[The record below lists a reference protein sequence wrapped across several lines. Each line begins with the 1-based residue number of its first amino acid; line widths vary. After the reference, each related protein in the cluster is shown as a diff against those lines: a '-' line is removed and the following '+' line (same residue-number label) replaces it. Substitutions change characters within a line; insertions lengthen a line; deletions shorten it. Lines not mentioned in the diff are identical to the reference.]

1 MQSRIMIFL
10 GIVVV
15 CAFFIIGTALVKRP
29 SVVEVTARIQAQKD
43 IRDKYTNGAFKQF
56 AFRGEIT
63 EIEDYVV
70 RVPLREMRYKVFF
83 KPEGSITRPS
93 GSPDTTYVYNF
104 SDAAKPYVTF
114 GHGQDDFLDEE
125 YTLIKKAGQPYFLIK
140 DDDGEVDTVRVSF
153 RLFPPPDDLSTYI
166 DSVQYAVGDQLE
178 Y

>member
-1 MQSRIMIFL
+1 MIFL
-10 GIVVV
+10 GIVIV

-43 IRDKYTNGAFKQF
+43 IRDKYTKGEFKQF

-70 RVPLREMRYKVFF
+70 RVPLREMRYKVYF
-83 KPEGSITRPS
+83 KPEGLISRPE
-93 GSPDTTYVYNF
+93 GSPDTTKVYNF
-104 SDAAKPYVTF
+104 SDADKPYVTF

-125 YTLIKKAGQPYFLIK
+125 YVLIKKAGQPFFLIK
-140 DDDGEVDTVRVSF
+140 DDDGEIDTLDVSF
-153 RLFPPPDDLSTYI
+153 RLFPPPSDLSAYI
-166 DSVQYAVGDQLE
+166 DSVRDAVGDQLE